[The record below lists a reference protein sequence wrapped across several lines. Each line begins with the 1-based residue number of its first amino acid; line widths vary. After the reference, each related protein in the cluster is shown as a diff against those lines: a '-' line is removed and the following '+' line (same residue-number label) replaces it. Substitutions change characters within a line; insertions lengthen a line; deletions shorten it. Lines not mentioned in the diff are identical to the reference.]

1 MNVIVIIECEKGS
14 NIKNV
19 FNEQTLEDKE
29 SFAVSRTYPFPYG
42 FIQNTKSGDGDC
54 LDCFI
59 LSNKTL
65 KAKSE
70 IEAEVIGMFE
80 QFETRGDIRKEDHNI
95 LVKFK
100 DENLEINDEIRN
112 LLKDFVLHVWDHRT
126 GKKVEIGN
134 FYGKKE
140 AEILI
145 EKLSL

>member
-1 MNVIVIIECEKGS
+1 
-14 NIKNV
+14 
-19 FNEQTLEDKE
+19 
-29 SFAVSRTYPFPYG
+29 
-42 FIQNTKSGDGDC
+42 
-54 LDCFI
+54 
-59 LSNKTL
+59 
-65 KAKSE
+65 
-70 IEAEVIGMFE
+70 MFE